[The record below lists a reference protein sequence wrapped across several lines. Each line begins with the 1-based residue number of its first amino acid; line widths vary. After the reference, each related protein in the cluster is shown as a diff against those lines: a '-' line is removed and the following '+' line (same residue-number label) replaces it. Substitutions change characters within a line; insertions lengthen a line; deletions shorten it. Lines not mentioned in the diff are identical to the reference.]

1 MENMVGKAPNLDF
14 LVEYEIR
21 SARRYQRFVSMVIV
35 GKSESDENFHTLFPD
50 IVRDSDECFCTEQGA
65 FVLMGETD
73 GTGALT
79 AIDRYKDFF
88 AGTVDLRFGVAS
100 FPFDGNS
107 ASDLISAALRRL
119 HRARSGEAGSVVT
132 TG

>member
-1 MENMVGKAPNLDF
+1 MVGKSPELDF
-14 LVEYEIR
+14 MVNYEIR

-35 GKSESDENFHTLFPD
+35 GKGEEDENFHTLFPD
-50 IVRDSDECFCTEQGA
+50 VVRDSDECFCTDQGA

-88 AGTVDLRFGVAS
+88 EGTADLRFGVAS

-107 ASDLISAALRRL
+107 ADELISTAVRRL
-119 HRARSGEAGSVVT
+119 NQARDGDNGAVVT